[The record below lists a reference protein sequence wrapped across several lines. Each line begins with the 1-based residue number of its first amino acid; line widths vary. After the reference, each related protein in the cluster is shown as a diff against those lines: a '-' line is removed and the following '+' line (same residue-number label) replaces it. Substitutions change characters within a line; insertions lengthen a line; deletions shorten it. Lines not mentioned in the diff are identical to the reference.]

1 MRKIFHTPKVFSFRA
16 RYDIVFEMN
25 YYAMQVKTRSEDTY
39 IKLALLSVGRGQ
51 VGPVRLLFPRR
62 KMPVRRRGVM
72 KSELQPVFPGYV
84 FLEVEA
90 ELSTELYWS
99 LRTTPG
105 FFRFL
110 PENTLAK
117 PLEGRDLAMLRHF
130 LSFGPVAESSKVTF
144 DEQDRIQVIS
154 GPLKGL
160 EGRII
165 KVDKR
170 KGRAKIKLDLYDES
184 FLIDLAFELIGQH

>member
-1 MRKIFHTPKVFSFRA
+1 
-16 RYDIVFEMN
+16 MN

-39 IKLALLSVGRGQ
+39 IKLALLSVDREPSGA
-51 VGPVRLLFPRR
+51 VRLLFPRR
-62 KMPVRRRGVM
+62 KMPVRKRGAM

-84 FLEVEA
+84 FLEVEG
-90 ELSTELYWS
+90 ELSTDLYWS

-110 PENTLAK
+110 PENALAK
-117 PLEGRDLAMLRHF
+117 PLEGRDLSMLRHF

-144 DEQDRIQVIS
+144 DAQDRIQVVS

-184 FLIDLAFELIGQH
+184 FLIDLAFEQIGQH